1 LRLADSCAASKR
13 VWLCPNAPP
22 EPKLERRKNV
32 MSKAVLFR
40 RHGKKRTDQ
49 AVSQVYEDRSQ
60 DPRTLA
66 RFAELLRLGR
76 ERSSLLT
83 RPTVQGGRV
92 LEIEALRNLASFD
105 AAYIIPAHAWLGLRG
120 SLICVVASLANHL
133 FSRYPAP
140 KFLASVWFGND
151 SQYSV
156 EKRRWFA
163 AHAAGARFRSLDLPM
178 NMTRQMERRFLESP
192 DHLSVEQA
200 MRRAELLGLGASPEL
215 VDAVLATR
223 LGHDLDNGDFW
234 RSLMELLVRAASELE
249 LDDVGSIVDFLQF
262 VRHEPIEI
270 RTNLGVVFRSPP
282 QPDFSLQGRTPA
294 SLLRLVDNWH
304 RALGRARTANLS
316 WEPSRYEPMAL
327 EDRLRDSDTPPVLWE
342 FVELTN
348 SGDLR
353 LEGAALR
360 HCVATYAYRCS
371 RGQSRIWSLRRRTR
385 NNRMRSIVTIEV
397 DPRTN
402 TVVEAR
408 GFRNSR
414 PSRKA
419 LRLLQTWA
427 RKADLRIGV

>member
-1 LRLADSCAASKR
+1 
-13 VWLCPNAPP
+13 
-22 EPKLERRKNV
+22 
-32 MSKAVLFR
+32 MSKAVSFR

-49 AVSQVYEDRSQ
+49 AVSQVYKERSQ
-60 DPRTLA
+60 DPHTLA
-66 RFAELLRLGR
+66 RFAELLRLAR
-76 ERSSLLT
+76 DRSLLLT
-83 RPTVQGGRV
+83 RPTVQGDRV
-92 LEIEALRNLASFD
+92 LEIEALSNLASFD
-105 AAYIIPAHAWLGLRG
+105 AAYLRPAHAWLGLRG
-120 SLICVVASLANHL
+120 SSICVVASLANHL

-140 KFLASVWFGND
+140 KFLASVWFGDD

-156 EKRRWFA
+156 EKRRWFV
-163 AHAAGARFRSLDLPM
+163 AHAAGARFRSFDLPM
-178 NMTRQMERRFLESP
+178 NITRQMERRFLESP
-192 DHLSVEQA
+192 DHLNVEQA
-200 MRRAELLGLGASPEL
+200 MRRAELLGLGASLDL

-223 LGHDLDNGDFW
+223 LGHNLSHGDFW
-234 RSLMELLVRAASELE
+234 RSLMELLVRSASELD
-249 LDDVGSIVDFLQF
+249 LDDVGPIVDFLQF
-262 VRHEPIEI
+262 ARHEPIEI
-270 RTNLGVVFRSPP
+270 RTDLGVVFRSPP
-282 QPDFSLQGRTPA
+282 QPNFSLQGRTPA
-294 SLLRLVDNWH
+294 SLLRLVDHWH

-316 WEPSRYEPMAL
+316 WEPSRYEPL
-327 EDRLRDSDTPPVLWE
+327 VFEDRLPDSDTPPVLWE

-360 HCVATYAYRCS
+360 HCIATYAYRCS

-397 DPRTN
+397 DPGTN